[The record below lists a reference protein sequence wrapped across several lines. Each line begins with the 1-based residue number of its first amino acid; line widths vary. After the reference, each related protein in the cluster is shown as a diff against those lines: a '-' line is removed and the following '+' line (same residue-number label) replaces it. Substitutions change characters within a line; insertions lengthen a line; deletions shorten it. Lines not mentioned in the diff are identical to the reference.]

1 MEEKELMLDDS
12 MFEPLD
18 SSEKNNEFIAVE
30 SKTYL
35 QDAWRRFKKNKLAL
49 FGLIF
54 LILITLAAI
63 IIPMVSPFTYDG
75 QDLANRNALPNMVH
89 LMGTDK
95 LGRDIMVRV
104 MYGARISL
112 TIGFV
117 AAFLNLIIGVI
128 YGGISGFVGGKVDMV
143 MMRIVDCIYAIPSML
158 YVILIMMIFGSN
170 MFSVLLG
177 ISISSW
183 VGMAR
188 QVRSQIQTLKQ
199 QEFSMAAF
207 VIGASKK
214 RILFKHLI
222 INCMGPIIVSATLM
236 VPNAIFTESFLSFI
250 GIGIS
255 APQASWGTLAS
266 EARGLV
272 QSYPV
277 QIIWPVAAI
286 CMTML
291 SLNFIGDGFGEALD
305 PKKR

>member
-207 VIGASKK
+207 VIGTSKK

-286 CMTML
+286 CLTML

>member
-1 MEEKELMLDDS
+1 MEEKELVLSDD
-12 MFEPLD
+12 MFQPLD
-18 SSEKNNEFIAVE
+18 SSEKNNEFIAIE

-49 FGLIF
+49 AGLVF
-54 LILITLAAI
+54 LVLITIAAI
-63 IIPMVSPFTYDG
+63 VIPMVSPYTYDG
-75 QDLANRNALPNMVH
+75 QDLANRNALPSLTH
-89 LMGTDK
+89 LMGTDR
-95 LGRDIMVRV
+95 LGRDILVRV

-117 AAFLNLIIGVI
+117 AAFLNLIIGVV
-128 YGGISGFVGGKVDMV
+128 YGGISGFVGGKVDMI
-143 MMRIVDCIYAIPSML
+143 MMRIVDCIYAIPSTL

-170 MFSVLLG
+170 MYSVLLG

-272 QSYPV
+272 QRYPT
-277 QIIWPVAAI
+277 QIVWPVAAI
-286 CMTML
+286 CLTML
-291 SLNFIGDGFGEALD
+291 SLNFIGDGVGEALD
-305 PKKR
+305 PKKK